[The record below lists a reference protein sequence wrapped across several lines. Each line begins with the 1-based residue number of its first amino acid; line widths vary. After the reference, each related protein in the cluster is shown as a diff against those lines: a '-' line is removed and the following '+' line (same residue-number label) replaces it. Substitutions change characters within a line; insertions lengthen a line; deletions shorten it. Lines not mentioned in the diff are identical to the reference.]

1 MTPPRDPKTNV
12 RTFADHEVIVPQNRL
27 VKVIAKRRGTDDGD
41 PVARAQAALDALSGD
56 FAQWMQEECDRLH
69 AARLVVKD
77 AGFSKPSLD
86 EIFRAAHDIK
96 GDAATFGYPLA
107 APIAE
112 SLCRLIEHTPDADRI
127 PPALMDQH
135 VDAVRAVVREY
146 ARPDIARMAA
156 ALNERLQAVT
166 REFLVHQ
173 NRHRPGYLDS
183 IFAPPLAPRGE
194 GSF

>member
-1 MTPPRDPKTNV
+1 MTPPKDPKANV
-12 RTFADHEVIVPQNRL
+12 RTFADHEVIVPPNRL
-27 VKVIAKRRGTDDGD
+27 VKVIAKRRGGDDGD

-56 FAQWMQEECDRLH
+56 FAQWMQEECERLH

-77 AGFSKPSLD
+77 TGFSKPSLE

-146 ARPDIARMAA
+146 ARPDIARMAS

-166 REFLVHQ
+166 QEFLMHQ
-173 NRHRPGYLDS
+173 NRHRPGYLDG
-183 IFAPPLAPRGE
+183 IFAPQGGAP
-194 GSF
+194 F